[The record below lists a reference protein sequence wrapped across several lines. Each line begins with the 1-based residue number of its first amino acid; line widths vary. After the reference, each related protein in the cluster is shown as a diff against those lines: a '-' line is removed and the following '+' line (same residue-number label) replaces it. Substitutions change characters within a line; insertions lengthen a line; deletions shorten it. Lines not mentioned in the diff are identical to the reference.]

1 MTLQPIMPLWAIA
14 TVFTPIVGLLVYLII
29 IVYRHDRR
37 KWTWLRRLF
46 LVVLTVIS
54 TLGVSV
60 PGKTYATGNSLLD
73 VYFLFDQ
80 SYSAK
85 ALDYDGGKER
95 LEGMRHDVKAIA
107 NSLVGADFNL
117 ILFDSVA
124 SAPLPKTSDISALET
139 VLNTT
144 AIRQTESTISAPIQ
158 LTEQMLRRDYEK
170 KPHRGRIVFYFGDGE
185 QTADKPV
192 ESFERLKPFISG
204 GAILGYG
211 TESGGKMHDK
221 YWGTKLQIREF
232 IPDNTAKDSFPL
244 PDAISKI
251 NETNLR
257 NIGKQAGLQYFH
269 RTKPDEIS
277 DIIKKIEITKVIERS
292 TDSDYYDNLTW
303 LIAPFMIILSA
314 IDGWVFHTSDVN
326 AKKLREVNDEEST
339 I

>member
-1 MTLQPIMPLWAIA
+1 MTLQPVMPLWAIVA
-14 TVFTPIVGLLVYLII
+14 VFAPIVGLLIYLII
-29 IVYRHDRR
+29 IYRHDRR
-37 KWTWLRRLF
+37 KWAWLRRLL
-46 LVVLTVIS
+46 LVGLAIVSVLGI
-54 TLGVSV
+54 SV
-60 PGKTYATGNSLLD
+60 PGKTYATGSSLLD
-73 VYFLFDQ
+73 VYLLFDQ

-85 ALDYDGGKER
+85 ALDYNGSKER

-144 AIRQTESTISAPIQ
+144 ALRQTESAIDSPIQ
-158 LTEQMLRRDYEK
+158 LAEQMLRRDYEK

-185 QTADKPV
+185 QTTDKPV

-211 TESGGKMHDK
+211 TENGGKMHDE

-232 IPDNTAKDSFPL
+232 IPDSTAKGIFPL
-244 PDAISKI
+244 PDAVSKI

-257 NIGKQAGLQYFH
+257 NIGKQVGLQYFH
-269 RTKPDEIS
+269 RTKPDKIS
-277 DIIKKIEITKVIERS
+277 DITKKIEITKVIERS
-292 TDSDYYDNLTW
+292 TDSDYYDSLTW
-303 LIAPFMIILSA
+303 LIAPFMIVLSA
-314 IDGWVFHTSDVN
+314 IDVWMFYTSGVN
-326 AKKLREVNDEEST
+326 VKKLREVNDEEST